1 MRRGELWYSPST
13 LRNRVILLMSAQTL
27 IDQGVTMLY
36 GLEADVDDPGPL
48 LLVVP
53 VLVPRAEGEQRWI
66 NVGRGLT
73 RVARRT
79 LTQSYGP
86 ANDAV
91 IGQVEALLRV
101 ALDL

>member
-1 MRRGELWYSPST
+1 VRRGELWFSPSSV
-13 LRNRVILLMSAQTL
+13 RNRVILLLSSQTL
-27 IDQGVTMLY
+27 IDQGATMLY
-36 GLEADVDDPGPL
+36 GLEADIDDPGPL

-53 VLVPRAEGEQRWI
+53 VLVPGAEGEQRWI

-79 LTQSYGP
+79 LTQSYGSADP
-86 ANDAV
+86 AV
-91 IGQVEALLRV
+91 VEQVEALVRV